1 MQKDTY
7 NINWDNNL
15 IHNVII
21 GQMKDLNVNFIGQLP
36 SRNINVIFAW
46 EKSGQRIFT
55 KGRTKGMP
63 QKCPSLLLDPEPRS
77 NTHSDSDVILFH
89 IYASEFLPPS
99 CR

>member
-36 SRNINVIFAW
+36 SRNITVIFAL
-46 EKSGQRIFT
+46 EKKWSKNFYERPHQRDAT
-55 KGRTKGMP
+55 KMP
-63 QKCPSLLLDPEPRS
+63 VPSPRS
-77 NTHSDSDVILFH
+77 RTQV
-89 IYASEFLPPS
+89 
-99 CR
+99 